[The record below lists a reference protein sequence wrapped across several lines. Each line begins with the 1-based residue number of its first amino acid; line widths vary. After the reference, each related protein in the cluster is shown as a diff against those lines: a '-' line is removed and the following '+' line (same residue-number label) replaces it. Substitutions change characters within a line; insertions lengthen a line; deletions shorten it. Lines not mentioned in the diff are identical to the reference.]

1 MLLSI
6 PLPRTPAYFSLP
18 AAPRLTGLR
27 HTPKREIHPEREP
40 DREPESAAMSEYS
53 SYDMPRRSHRTR
65 EPEYVTETTYIERG
79 GRGAP
84 VRDLVYRPARED
96 SIEDIPRDFPPP
108 GSEYR
113 QTKYREEYAPAPRRT
128 RSVNR
133 DDYYYDRNDR
143 GRRPRD
149 RDYDEYSEYSER
161 PKPSRRKS
169 IVEQVKE
176 FGESAGL
183 GGVIGA
189 VTGNRSKSKDRRR
202 DDRGYDSDRHYDD
215 RRSRY
220 DSRSRSRSRG
230 GRKSEKWEQAAK
242 AALVAGAVE
251 AFRSRNVAGPWTGA
265 KGQRIATAALGAAGI
280 DGLIDRDP
288 EKHEKR
294 HVIESA
300 LGGIAASRLANG
312 SRSRGRDESRSPD
325 GRARSRSR
333 SIFGRS
339 RSRGRS
345 QSGDRGEGGG
355 GGGGGLAKV
364 AGTGA
369 VIAAG
374 KALYDRVR
382 SKSRSRKD
390 RSRSRSSSRD
400 SYVPSRRGNRRSNS
414 RGRGMDD
421 YSEAGIRS
429 NPDRR
434 LAAAGGAGAG
444 ALAASGR
451 EGEGRDR
458 KRDSSSDSLS
468 STDMEERRKKL
479 RGKELLTAGLA
490 TVATIHA
497 AHGVYSSMV
506 ASEGRRKLVSEGEMS
521 PEEAR
526 KRKSKNM
533 LQDAAAVGIAALGI
547 KSAYSEWKEMN
558 EQRHSVKELEARRR
572 KRRKARERREREAR
586 ENTMGGMNGPN
597 GYANPYAYP
606 VAAVPSYPTTS
617 YADANPY
624 GAMPPPPMGARY

>member
-1 MLLSI
+1 
-6 PLPRTPAYFSLP
+6 
-18 AAPRLTGLR
+18 
-27 HTPKREIHPEREP
+27 
-40 DREPESAAMSEYS
+40 MSEYS
-53 SYDMPRRSHRTR
+53 YDIPRRHRTR
-65 EPEYVTETTYIERG
+65 EPEYVSETTYIERG
-79 GRGAP
+79 GRAAP
-84 VRDLVYRPARED
+84 VRDLVYRPRED

-108 GSEYR
+108 GAEYR
-113 QTKYREEYAPAPRRT
+113 QTKYREEYAPPRRT
-128 RSVNR
+128 RSMNR
-133 DDYYYDRNDR
+133 GYDDDYDRYDR
-143 GRRPRD
+143 GRGRRD
-149 RDYDEYSEYSER
+149 RDYDDYSEVSSR

-169 IVEQVKE
+169 IVDQVKE
-176 FGESAGL
+176 FGEAAGL

-189 VTGNRSKSKDRRR
+189 VTGRSRSRSRPRR
-202 DDRGYDSDRHYDD
+202 DDRGYDRGYDSDRNGYYDD
-215 RRSRY
+215 RRDRRQ
-220 DSRSRSRSRG
+220 DSRSSSRSRG

-251 AFRSRNVAGPWTGA
+251 AFRSRKVPGPWTGA

-294 HVIESA
+294 HVVESA
-300 LGGIAASRLANG
+300 LGGLVATRLANG
-312 SRSRGRDESRSPD
+312 SRSRSRPRGRDGSRS
-325 GRARSRSR
+325 RSQSRSR

-345 QSGDRGEGGG
+345 QSRDGEHEGGN
-355 GGGGGLAKV
+355 GLAKV

-382 SKSRSRKD
+382 SKSRSR
-390 RSRSRSSSRD
+390 RERSRSSSAD
-400 SYVPSRRGNRRSNS
+400 SYVPSRRGNRRDRSYS

-421 YSEAGIRS
+421 QYSEGPSRA

-434 LAAAGGAGAG
+434 LAAAGGAGA
-444 ALAASGR
+444 LAAQG
-451 EGEGRDR
+451 GGDR
-458 KRDSSSDSLS
+458 GKRDSSSDSDS
-468 STDMEERRKKL
+468 TTDMEERRKKL

-506 ASEGRRKLVSEGEMS
+506 ASEKRRKLVSEGEMS

-572 KRRKARERREREAR
+572 KRRKQRERREKEAR
-586 ENTMGGMNGPN
+586 QNVMGGMNGAM
-597 GYANPYAYP
+597 ANPYAYP
-606 VAAVPSYPTTS
+606 VAANPAYPTS
-617 YADANPY
+617 YSDANPY

>member
-1 MLLSI
+1 
-6 PLPRTPAYFSLP
+6 
-18 AAPRLTGLR
+18 
-27 HTPKREIHPEREP
+27 
-40 DREPESAAMSEYS
+40 MSEYS
-53 SYDMPRRSHRTR
+53 YDMPTRRAHRTR

-108 GSEYR
+108 GAEYR
-113 QTKYREEYAPAPRRT
+113 QTKYREEYAPRRT

-133 DDYYYDRNDR
+133 DDYDDRSYHGG
-143 GRRPRD
+143 GRRQ
-149 RDYDEYSEYSER
+149 RDYDDYSEYSER
-161 PKPSRRKS
+161 PKLERRKS
-169 IVEQVKE
+169 IVDKAKDL
-176 FGESAGL
+176 GESFGL

-189 VTGNRSKSKDRRR
+189 VTGSRNRSRSRDRNY
-202 DDRGYDSDRHYDD
+202 DRGYDSDKYGHGYDD
-215 RRSRY
+215 RSRRH
-220 DSRSRSRSRG
+220 DSRSRSRSHG
-230 GRKSEKWEQAAK
+230 GRKGEKWEQAAK

-251 AFRSRNVAGPWTGA
+251 AFRSRKVQGPWTGE

-288 EKHEKR
+288 KKHEKR

-300 LGGIAASRLANG
+300 LGGIATSRLANG
-312 SRSRGRDESRSPD
+312 SRSRSRGPRGRDDSPVGRS
-325 GRARSRSR
+325 RSRSR

-345 QSGDRGEGGG
+345 RSSSREGGG
-355 GGGGGLAKV
+355 NGLAKV

-400 SYVPSRRGNRRSNS
+400 SYVPSRRGNRRDRSYS

-421 YSEAGIRS
+421 DYSQAQGRA

-444 ALAASGR
+444 ALASRGGGNV
-451 EGEGRDR
+451 GER
-458 KRDSSSDSLS
+458 KRGSSTDSES

-490 TVATIHA
+490 SVATIHA

-506 ASEGRRKLVSEGEMS
+506 ASENRRKLVGEGEMS

-572 KRRKARERREREAR
+572 KKKKQREKREQQARQNALAG
-586 ENTMGGMNGPN
+586 NMQP
-597 GYANPYAYP
+597 ANPYAYP
-606 VAAVPSYPTTS
+606 VAANPTS

>member
-1 MLLSI
+1 
-6 PLPRTPAYFSLP
+6 
-18 AAPRLTGLR
+18 
-27 HTPKREIHPEREP
+27 
-40 DREPESAAMSEYS
+40 MSEY
-53 SYDMPRRSHRTR
+53 SYDMPRRGHRTR

-96 SIEDIPRDFPPP
+96 SIEEIPRDFPP
-108 GSEYR
+108 GAEYR
-113 QTKYREEYAPAPRRT
+113 QTKYREEYAPRRT
-128 RSVNR
+128 RSVTR
-133 DDYYYDRNDR
+133 DDYYDDRYDRYDR
-143 GRRPRD
+143 GSRRS
-149 RDYDEYSEYSER
+149 RDYDDRSEYSER

-169 IVEQVKE
+169 IVDQVKD
-176 FGESAGL
+176 FGEAAGL

-189 VTGNRSKSKDRRR
+189 VTGRNRSRSRDRRDR
-202 DDRGYDSDRHYDD
+202 GHDRGYDSDYD
-215 RRSRY
+215 RRDRRY
-220 DSRSRSRSRG
+220 ESRSRSRSRG

-242 AALVAGAVE
+242 AAIVAGAVE
-251 AFRSRNVAGPWTGA
+251 AFRSRKVQGPWTGE

-280 DGLIDRDP
+280 DSLIDRDP

-294 HVIESA
+294 HIAESA

-312 SRSRGRDESRSPD
+312 SRSRSRARGRDGSRSPS
-325 GRARSRSR
+325 RSRSRSR
-333 SIFGRS
+333 SIFSRS

-345 QSGDRGEGGG
+345 RSADREGGG
-355 GGGGGLAKV
+355 NGLAKV
-364 AGTGA
+364 AGAGA
-369 VIAAG
+369 VITAG

-382 SKSRSRKD
+382 SKSRARKE

-400 SYVPSRRGNRRSNS
+400 SYVPSRRGNRRSYS
-414 RGRGMDD
+414 RGRGMDE
-421 YSEAGIRS
+421 YSEAPNRS

-444 ALAASGR
+444 ALAAPSSRG
-451 EGEGRDR
+451 GEDRDR
-458 KRDSSSDSLS
+458 KRDSSSDSES

-506 ASEGRRKLVSEGEMS
+506 ASENRRKLVGEGEMT

-572 KRRKARERREREAR
+572 KRRKARERREKEAR
-586 ENTMGGMNGPN
+586 LNALNGVYAPQN
-597 GYANPYAYP
+597 GYANQNAYP
-606 VAAVPSYPTTS
+606 VAANPAYPTS

-624 GAMPPPPMGARY
+624 GAMPPPPMGTRY

>member
-1 MLLSI
+1 
-6 PLPRTPAYFSLP
+6 
-18 AAPRLTGLR
+18 
-27 HTPKREIHPEREP
+27 
-40 DREPESAAMSEYS
+40 MSEYS
-53 SYDMPRRSHRTR
+53 YAPRHRNR
-65 EPEYVTETTYIERG
+65 DPEYVTETTYIERG
-79 GRGAP
+79 GRGGGA

-96 SIEDIPRDFPPP
+96 SIEEIPRDFPP
-108 GSEYR
+108 GAEYR
-113 QTKYREEYAPAPRRT
+113 GTKYREEYAPPRRT

-133 DDYYYDRNDR
+133 GYDDDSYYSRGDRA
-143 GRRPRD
+143 RRPRD
-149 RDYDEYSEYSER
+149 RDYDDYSEYSER

-169 IVEQVKE
+169 IVEQVKD

-183 GGVIGA
+183 GGIIGA
-189 VTGNRSKSKDRRR
+189 VTGRSRSRSRSRSRFRR
-202 DDRGYDSDRHYDD
+202 DDRGYDSDRYAYYDERD

-220 DSRSRSRSRG
+220 GSRSRSSSRG

-251 AFRSRNVAGPWTGA
+251 AFRSRKEAGPWTGV
-265 KGQRIATAALGAAGI
+265 KGQRVATAALGAAGI

-294 HVIESA
+294 HVAEAA
-300 LGGIAASRLANG
+300 LGGLVASRLANG
-312 SRSRGRDESRSPD
+312 SRSRSRARGDSRS
-325 GRARSRSR
+325 RSLSRSRSR
-333 SIFGRS
+333 SRSRARSLFSRS

-345 QSGDRGEGGG
+345 RSHSSDGGHP
-355 GGGGGLAKV
+355 LAKV

-369 VIAAG
+369 VLAAG

-390 RSRSRSSSRD
+390 RSRSSSSD
-400 SYVPSRRGNRRSNS
+400 SYVPSRGGNRRSYS

-421 YSEAGIRS
+421 QYSQAPSGT

-444 ALAASGR
+444 ALAAQDGGGYRSR
-451 EGEGRDR
+451 
-458 KRDSSSDSLS
+458 RDSSSSES
-468 STDMEERRKKL
+468 STDMEAERKKL

-497 AHGVYSSMV
+497 AHGVYTSMV
-506 ASEGRRKLVSEGEMS
+506 ASENRRKLVGEGEMTQ
-521 PEEAR
+521 EEAR

-547 KSAYSEWKEMN
+547 KSAYSEWKDMN
-558 EQRHSVKELEARRR
+558 EQRHSVKELEQRRR

-586 ENTMGGMNGPN
+586 LNALGGMNGA
-597 GYANPYAYP
+597 GANPYAYP
-606 VAAVPSYPTTS
+606 VAANQQYPPPPVPVV

-624 GAMPPPPMGARY
+624 GNTMPPPPMGARY

>member
-1 MLLSI
+1 
-6 PLPRTPAYFSLP
+6 
-18 AAPRLTGLR
+18 
-27 HTPKREIHPEREP
+27 
-40 DREPESAAMSEYS
+40 MSEYS
-53 SYDMPRRSHRTR
+53 YAPRRHR

-79 GRGAP
+79 GRGAGP

-108 GSEYR
+108 GAEYR
-113 QTKYREEYAPAPRRT
+113 QTKYREEYAPRRT
-128 RSVNR
+128 RSANR
-133 DDYYYDRNDR
+133 GYDDDYYDDR
-143 GRRPRD
+143 RRRD
-149 RDYDEYSEYSER
+149 RYDDRDSYAGDR
-161 PKPSRRKS
+161 PKPQRRKS
-169 IVEQVKE
+169 IVDRAKDI
-176 FGESAGL
+176 GEAAGL

-189 VTGNRSKSKDRRR
+189 ITGNRSRSRSRSRHRRR
-202 DDRGYDSDRHYDD
+202 DDRGYESDRRHDDYD
-215 RRSRY
+215 RRSSRY

-242 AALVAGAVE
+242 AAIVAGAVE

-265 KGQRIATAALGAAGI
+265 KGQRVATAALGAAGI

-294 HVIESA
+294 HVAESA
-300 LGGIAASRLANG
+300 LGGLLANRAVNG
-312 SRSRGRDESRSPD
+312 SRSRSRVRRDDSPGGRS
-325 GRARSRSR
+325 RSRSR
-333 SIFGRS
+333 SIFSRS

-345 QSGDRGEGGG
+345 RSTSPRNRDGNPI
-355 GGGGGLAKV
+355 AKI

-369 VIAAG
+369 VLAAG

-382 SKSRSRKD
+382 SKSRGPGG
-390 RSRSRSSSRD
+390 RSRSRSRSRSRNRRDRSRSSSAD
-400 SYVPSRRGNRRSNS
+400 SYVPSRRNRRSYS
-414 RGRGMDD
+414 RGRSMDNGYQSND
-421 YSEAGIRS
+421 PSRA

-434 LAAAGGAGAG
+434 LAAAGAGAGAG
-444 ALAASGR
+444 ALATQGNRSLASQRG
-451 EGEGRDR
+451 GGRDASS
-458 KRDSSSDSLS
+458 DSSST
-468 STDMEERRKKL
+468 TDMEEQRKKL

-506 ASEGRRKLVSEGEMS
+506 ASEKRRKLVSEGEMS

-558 EQRHSVKELEARRR
+558 EQRHSVKELESRRR
-572 KRRKARERREREAR
+572 KRRKQRERREREAR
-586 ENTMGGMNGPN
+586 ENAMQNPHMNG
-597 GYANPYAYP
+597 ANMYAYP
-606 VAAVPSYPTTS
+606 VAAQPYPTTS

-624 GAMPPPPMGARY
+624 GSMPPPPMGAQY

>member
-1 MLLSI
+1 
-6 PLPRTPAYFSLP
+6 
-18 AAPRLTGLR
+18 
-27 HTPKREIHPEREP
+27 
-40 DREPESAAMSEYS
+40 MSEYS
-53 SYDMPRRSHRTR
+53 YAPRRHR

-108 GSEYR
+108 GAEYR
-113 QTKYREEYAPAPRRT
+113 QTKYREEYAPRRA

-133 DDYYYDRNDR
+133 GYDDDHYDDRRRRDYYD
-143 GRRPRD
+143 D
-149 RDYDEYSEYSER
+149 RDSYAGDR
-161 PKPSRRKS
+161 PKPQRRKS
-169 IVEQVKE
+169 IVDRAKDI
-176 FGESAGL
+176 GEAAGL
-183 GGVIGA
+183 GGVIAA
-189 VTGNRSKSKDRRR
+189 VTGRSRSRSRSRPRRR
-202 DDRGYDSDRHYDD
+202 DDRGYDSDRRYDD
-215 RRSRY
+215 YDRRRDDRSSRY

-242 AALVAGAVE
+242 AAIVAGAVE

-265 KGQRIATAALGAAGI
+265 KGQRVATAALGAAGI

-294 HVIESA
+294 HVAESA
-300 LGGIAASRLANG
+300 IGGLLANRAVNG
-312 SRSRGRDESRSPD
+312 SRSRSRVRRDESPGGRS
-325 GRARSRSR
+325 RSRSR

-345 QSGDRGEGGG
+345 RSTEARDREGNPI
-355 GGGGGLAKV
+355 AKI

-369 VIAAG
+369 VLAAG

-382 SKSRSRKD
+382 SKSRGGG
-390 RSRSRSSSRD
+390 RSRSRSRSRNRRDRSRSSSAD
-400 SYVPSRRGNRRSNS
+400 SYVPSRRNRRSYS
-414 RGRGMDD
+414 RGRSMDNGNQND
-421 YSEAGIRS
+421 PSRA

-434 LAAAGGAGAG
+434 LAAAGAGAGAG
-444 ALAASGR
+444 ALATQGGNRSMASQRG
-451 EGEGRDR
+451 GGRDASS
-458 KRDSSSDSLS
+458 DSSST
-468 STDMEERRKKL
+468 TDMEEQRKKL

-506 ASEGRRKLVSEGEMS
+506 ASEKRRKLVGEGEMS

-558 EQRHSVKELEARRR
+558 EQRHSVKELESRRR
-572 KRRKARERREREAR
+572 KRRKQRERREREAR
-586 ENTMGGMNGPN
+586 ENALYGMQNPQMNG
-597 GYANPYAYP
+597 ANMYAYP
-606 VAAVPSYPTTS
+606 VAAQTYPTTS

-624 GAMPPPPMGARY
+624 GSMPPPPMGARY

>member
-1 MLLSI
+1 
-6 PLPRTPAYFSLP
+6 
-18 AAPRLTGLR
+18 
-27 HTPKREIHPEREP
+27 
-40 DREPESAAMSEYS
+40 MSEYS
-53 SYDMPRRSHRTR
+53 YAHEAPRRHRTSTR

-79 GRGAP
+79 GRGAGP

-113 QTKYREEYAPAPRRT
+113 QTKYREEYAPPRRT
-128 RSVNR
+128 RSMNR
-133 DDYYYDRNDR
+133 GYDDDDDDYYYSRRDR
-143 GRRPRD
+143 GRGHRD
-149 RDYDEYSEYSER
+149 RDYDDYSEYSER

-169 IVEQVKE
+169 IVDQVKD
-176 FGESAGL
+176 FGEAAGL

-189 VTGNRSKSKDRRR
+189 VTGRSRSRPRR
-202 DDRGYDSDRHYDD
+202 DGRRDSRGYDSDYDH
-215 RRSRY
+215 RSRY

-230 GRKSEKWEQAAK
+230 GRKSEKSEKWEQAAK

-251 AFRSRNVAGPWTGA
+251 AFRSRKEPGAWTGA
-265 KGQRIATAALGAAGI
+265 KGQRVATAALGAAGI
-280 DGLIDRDP
+280 DSLVDKDP
-288 EKHEKR
+288 KKHGKR
-294 HVIESA
+294 HVAESA
-300 LGGIAASRLANG
+300 LGGLVASRLANG
-312 SRSRGRDESRSPD
+312 SRSRSRARGRSDSRSPSPA
-325 GRARSRSR
+325 RSRSRSR

-345 QSGDRGEGGG
+345 ASRDGDREGGSG
-355 GGGGGLAKV
+355 IAKV

-382 SKSRSRKD
+382 SKSRSRKE
-390 RSRSRSSSRD
+390 RSRSSSRD
-400 SYVPSRRGNRRSNS
+400 SYVPSRRSNRRSYS

-421 YSEAGIRS
+421 RDSEAPSRA

-444 ALAASGR
+444 ALAATGGGGGGAGAASQQLAVRQRGR
-451 EGEGRDR
+451 T
-458 KRDSSSDSLS
+458 SSSESES

-479 RGKELLTAGLA
+479 RGKELITAGLA

-506 ASEGRRKLVSEGEMS
+506 ASENRRKQVSEGEIT

-558 EQRHSVKELEARRR
+558 EQRHSVKELETRRR
-572 KRRKARERREREAR
+572 KRRKARERREKEAR
-586 ENTMGGMNGPN
+586 LNALNGVGMGGGSMGGP
-597 GYANPYAYP
+597 GQMANPYAYP
-606 VAAVPSYPTTS
+606 VAAQPYPASTS

-624 GAMPPPPMGARY
+624 GAGGGGGMPPPPMGARY

>member
-1 MLLSI
+1 
-6 PLPRTPAYFSLP
+6 
-18 AAPRLTGLR
+18 
-27 HTPKREIHPEREP
+27 
-40 DREPESAAMSEYS
+40 MSEYS
-53 SYDMPRRSHRTR
+53 YDIPRRSHRTR

-84 VRDLVYRPARED
+84 VGSRDLVYRPARED

-108 GSEYR
+108 GAEYR
-113 QTKYREEYAPAPRRT
+113 QTKYREEYAPRRT
-128 RSVNR
+128 RSVTR
-133 DDYYYDRNDR
+133 DDYYDDRYDRHDR
-143 GRRPRD
+143 GSRRS
-149 RDYDEYSEYSER
+149 RDYDDYSEYSER

-169 IVEQVKE
+169 IVDQVKD
-176 FGESAGL
+176 FGEAAGL

-189 VTGNRSKSKDRRR
+189 VTGRNRSRSKERHRGH
-202 DDRGYDSDRHYDD
+202 DRGYDSDYD
-215 RRSRY
+215 RRDRRY

-242 AALVAGAVE
+242 AAIVAGAVE
-251 AFRSRNVAGPWTGA
+251 AFRSRKVQGPWTGE

-280 DGLIDRDP
+280 DSLIDRNP

-294 HVIESA
+294 HIAESA

-312 SRSRGRDESRSPD
+312 SRSRSRARGRDGSRSPS
-325 GRARSRSR
+325 RSRSRSR
-333 SIFGRS
+333 SIFSRS

-345 QSGDRGEGGG
+345 RSADGEGGG
-355 GGGGGLAKV
+355 NGLAKV
-364 AGTGA
+364 AGAGA
-369 VIAAG
+369 VITAG

-382 SKSRSRKD
+382 SKSRARKE
-390 RSRSRSSSRD
+390 RSRSSSRD
-400 SYVPSRRGNRRSNS
+400 SYVPSRRGNRRSYS
-414 RGRGMDD
+414 RGRGMDE
-421 YSEAGIRS
+421 YSEASNRS

-444 ALAASGR
+444 ALAAPSRG
-451 EGEGRDR
+451 GEDRDR
-458 KRDSSSDSLS
+458 KRDSSTDSES

-506 ASEGRRKLVSEGEMS
+506 ASEGRRKLVSEGEMTS
-521 PEEAR
+521 EEAR

-572 KRRKARERREREAR
+572 KRRKARERKEKEAR
-586 ENTMGGMNGPN
+586 FNAMNGVNAQN
-597 GYANPYAYP
+597 GYANQYAYP
-606 VAAVPSYPTTS
+606 VVANPVYPTS

-624 GAMPPPPMGARY
+624 GAMPPPPMGTRY

>member
-1 MLLSI
+1 
-6 PLPRTPAYFSLP
+6 
-18 AAPRLTGLR
+18 
-27 HTPKREIHPEREP
+27 
-40 DREPESAAMSEYS
+40 MSEYS
-53 SYDMPRRSHRTR
+53 YAPRRHRER

-79 GRGAP
+79 GRGAAPAP

-108 GSEYR
+108 GTEYR
-113 QTKYREEYAPAPRRT
+113 QTRYREEYAPRRT

-133 DDYYYDRNDR
+133 GYDDDYYDE
-143 GRRPRD
+143 RRRRD
-149 RDYDEYSEYSER
+149 RYDDRDSYADSYAGDR
-161 PKPSRRKS
+161 PKPQRRKS
-169 IVEQVKE
+169 IVDKAKD
-176 FGESAGL
+176 FGEAAGL
-183 GGVIGA
+183 GGVIAA
-189 VTGNRSKSKDRRR
+189 VTGRSRSRSRSREKHRRR
-202 DDRGYDSDRHYDD
+202 DDRGYDSDRRYDEYD

-251 AFRSRNVAGPWTGA
+251 AFRSRNVPGAWTGA
-265 KGQRIATAALGAAGI
+265 KGQRVATAALGAAGI

-294 HVIESA
+294 HVAESA
-300 LGGIAASRLANG
+300 LGGLLANRAVNG
-312 SRSRGRDESRSPD
+312 SRSRSRARRAESPD
-325 GRARSRSR
+325 GGRSRSRSR
-333 SIFGRS
+333 SIFSRS

-345 QSGDRGEGGG
+345 RSMSRDRDGNPI
-355 GGGGGLAKV
+355 AKI

-369 VIAAG
+369 VLAAG

-382 SKSRSRKD
+382 SKSRGGGGGG
-390 RSRSRSSSRD
+390 RSRSRSRSRSRNRRDRSRSSSAD
-400 SYVPSRRGNRRSNS
+400 SYVPSRRNRRSYS
-414 RGRGMDD
+414 RGRGMDNGYQSND
-421 YSEAGIRS
+421 PSRA

-434 LAAAGGAGAG
+434 LAAAGAGAGAG
-444 ALAASGR
+444 ALATQGGSRSVASQRGGGR
-451 EGEGRDR
+451 S
-458 KRDSSSDSLS
+458 SSSDSS
-468 STDMEERRKKL
+468 STTDMEEQRKKL

-506 ASEGRRKLVSEGEMS
+506 ASEKRRKLVGEGEMTA
-521 PEEAR
+521 EEAR

-558 EQRHSVKELEARRR
+558 EQRHSVKELESRRR
-572 KRRKARERREREAR
+572 KRRKQRERREREAR
-586 ENTMGGMNGPN
+586 ENALYGGGYPQMNN
-597 GYANPYAYP
+597 AANPYAYP
-606 VAAVPSYPTTS
+606 VAAQPQPYPTT

-624 GAMPPPPMGARY
+624 GSMPPPPMGARY

>member
-1 MLLSI
+1 
-6 PLPRTPAYFSLP
+6 
-18 AAPRLTGLR
+18 
-27 HTPKREIHPEREP
+27 
-40 DREPESAAMSEYS
+40 MSEYS
-53 SYDMPRRSHRTR
+53 YAPRRHR

-108 GSEYR
+108 GAEYR
-113 QTKYREEYAPAPRRT
+113 QTKYREEYAPRRA

-133 DDYYYDRNDR
+133 GYDDDHYDDRRRRDYYD
-143 GRRPRD
+143 D
-149 RDYDEYSEYSER
+149 RDSYAGDR
-161 PKPSRRKS
+161 PKPQRRKS
-169 IVEQVKE
+169 IVDRAKDI
-176 FGESAGL
+176 GEAAGL
-183 GGVIGA
+183 GGVIAA
-189 VTGNRSKSKDRRR
+189 VTGRSRSRSRSRPRRR
-202 DDRGYDSDRHYDD
+202 DDRGYDSDRRYDD
-215 RRSRY
+215 YDRRRDDRSSRY

-242 AALVAGAVE
+242 AAIVAGAVE

-265 KGQRIATAALGAAGI
+265 KGQRVATAALGAAGI

-294 HVIESA
+294 HVAESA
-300 LGGIAASRLANG
+300 IGGLLANRAVNG
-312 SRSRGRDESRSPD
+312 SRSRSRVRRDESPGGRS
-325 GRARSRSR
+325 RSRSR

-345 QSGDRGEGGG
+345 RSTEARDREGNPI
-355 GGGGGLAKV
+355 AKI

-369 VIAAG
+369 VLAAG

-382 SKSRSRKD
+382 SKSRGGG
-390 RSRSRSSSRD
+390 RSRSRSRSRNRRDRSRSSSAD
-400 SYVPSRRGNRRSNS
+400 SYVPSRRNRRSYS
-414 RGRGMDD
+414 RGRSMDNGNQND
-421 YSEAGIRS
+421 PSRA

-434 LAAAGGAGAG
+434 LAAAGAGAGAG
-444 ALAASGR
+444 ALATQGGNRSMASQRG
-451 EGEGRDR
+451 GGRDASS
-458 KRDSSSDSLS
+458 DSSST
-468 STDMEERRKKL
+468 TDMEEQRKKL

-506 ASEGRRKLVSEGEMS
+506 ASEKRRKLVGEGEMS

-558 EQRHSVKELEARRR
+558 EQRHSVKELESRRR
-572 KRRKARERREREAR
+572 KRRKQRERREREAR
-586 ENTMGGMNGPN
+586 ENALYGMQNPQMNG
-597 GYANPYAYP
+597 ANMYAYP
-606 VAAVPSYPTTS
+606 AAAQTYPTTS

-624 GAMPPPPMGARY
+624 GSMPPPPMGARY

>member
-1 MLLSI
+1 
-6 PLPRTPAYFSLP
+6 
-18 AAPRLTGLR
+18 
-27 HTPKREIHPEREP
+27 
-40 DREPESAAMSEYS
+40 MSEYS
-53 SYDMPRRSHRTR
+53 YAPRRHRER

-79 GRGAP
+79 GRGAAAAP

-108 GSEYR
+108 GTEYR
-113 QTKYREEYAPAPRRT
+113 QTRYREEYAPRRT

-133 DDYYYDRNDR
+133 GYDDDSYYEDR
-143 GRRPRD
+143 RRRD
-149 RDYDEYSEYSER
+149 RYDDRDSYAGSYAGDR
-161 PKPSRRKS
+161 PKPQRRKS
-169 IVEQVKE
+169 IVDKAKD
-176 FGESAGL
+176 FGEAAGL
-183 GGVIGA
+183 GGVIAA
-189 VTGNRSKSKDRRR
+189 VTGRSRSRSREKHRRR
-202 DDRGYDSDRHYDD
+202 DDRGYDSDRRYDDYD
-215 RRSRY
+215 RRSRN

-251 AFRSRNVAGPWTGA
+251 AFRSRKVPGAWTGA
-265 KGQRIATAALGAAGI
+265 KGQRVATAALGAAGI

-294 HVIESA
+294 HVAESA
-300 LGGIAASRLANG
+300 LGGLLANRAVNG
-312 SRSRGRDESRSPD
+312 SRSRSRAPRDGSPD
-325 GRARSRSR
+325 ARARSRSR
-333 SIFGRS
+333 SRSRSIFSRS

-345 QSGDRGEGGG
+345 PSASRDRDGNPI
-355 GGGGGLAKV
+355 AKI

-369 VIAAG
+369 VLAAG

-382 SKSRSRKD
+382 SKSRGG
-390 RSRSRSSSRD
+390 RSRSRSRSRSRNRRDRSRSSSAD
-400 SYVPSRRGNRRSNS
+400 SYVPSRRGNRRSYS
-414 RGRGMDD
+414 RGRSMDNGYQSND
-421 YSEAGIRS
+421 PARA

-434 LAAAGGAGAG
+434 LAAAGAGAGAG
-444 ALAASGR
+444 ALATQGGSRGVASQRG
-451 EGEGRDR
+451 GGDG
-458 KRDSSSDSLS
+458 DNFSDTSST
-468 STDMEERRKKL
+468 TDMEEQRKKL

-506 ASEGRRKLVSEGEMS
+506 ASEKRRKLVSEGEMS

-558 EQRHSVKELEARRR
+558 EQRHSVKELESRRR
-572 KRRKARERREREAR
+572 KRRKQRERREREAR
-586 ENTMGGMNGPN
+586 ENALYGMNNPN
-597 GYANPYAYP
+597 LNAANPYAYP
-606 VAAVPSYPTTS
+606 VAAQPYPSTS

-624 GAMPPPPMGARY
+624 GSMPPPPMGARY

>member
-1 MLLSI
+1 
-6 PLPRTPAYFSLP
+6 
-18 AAPRLTGLR
+18 
-27 HTPKREIHPEREP
+27 
-40 DREPESAAMSEYS
+40 MSEYG
-53 SYDMPRRSHRTR
+53 YDVPRRAHRTR

-79 GRGAP
+79 GRGGA

-108 GSEYR
+108 GAEFR

-128 RSVNR
+128 RSVTR
-133 DDYYYDRNDR
+133 DDYYDRSDR

-149 RDYDEYSEYSER
+149 RDYDDYSEYSER

-169 IVEQVKE
+169 IVEQVKD
-176 FGESAGL
+176 FGEGVGL

-189 VTGNRSKSKDRRR
+189 VTGRNRSRSKDRHR
-202 DDRGYDSDRHYDD
+202 DYDRGYDSDRNGSYDGRRD
-215 RRSRY
+215 RRGE
-220 DSRSRSRSRG
+220 SRSRSRG

-242 AALVAGAVE
+242 AAIVAGAVE
-251 AFRSRNVAGPWTGA
+251 AFRSRKVAGPWTGE

-280 DGLIDRDP
+280 DSLIDRDP
-288 EKHEKR
+288 ETHQKR
-294 HVIESA
+294 HIAESA
-300 LGGIAASRLANG
+300 LGGLAAARLANG
-312 SRSRGRDESRSPD
+312 SRSNSRARGRDGSSPD
-325 GRARSRSR
+325 RSRSRSR
-333 SIFGRS
+333 SIFGGRS

-345 QSGDRGEGGG
+345 RSSERGGG
-355 GGGGGLAKV
+355 GGGSGLAKV

-382 SKSRSRKD
+382 SKSRARKE

-400 SYVPSRRGNRRSNS
+400 SYVPSRRGNRRDRSYS
-414 RGRGMDD
+414 RGRGMDGS
-421 YSEAGIRS
+421 SEAPDRANS
-429 NPDRR
+429 DRR

-444 ALAASGR
+444 AMAASNRGGS
-451 EGEGRDR
+451 GER
-458 KRDSSSDSLS
+458 KRGSSSSSLS

-506 ASEGRRKLVSEGEMS
+506 ASEKRRTLVSEGEMS

-558 EQRHSVKELEARRR
+558 EQRHSVKELEQRRR
-572 KRRKARERREREAR
+572 KRRKQRERQEKEAR
-586 ENTMGGMNGPN
+586 QNVALGGMNAPQ

-606 VAAVPSYPTTS
+606 VAANPNYPTT

-624 GAMPPPPMGARY
+624 AAVPPPPMGQRY